1 VKMDFSVW
9 QVHLIQVKKVKS
21 AAQLDFT
28 LKQEL
33 VSHWLMMLAKFVQL
47 VTTAMEALLHLKLVL
62 KVTSAPQAQNT
73 VPNSLAYMVLT
84 IQI

>member
-1 VKMDFSVW
+1 
-9 QVHLIQVKKVKS
+9 
-21 AAQLDFT
+21 
-28 LKQEL
+28 
-33 VSHWLMMLAKFVQL
+33 LMMLAKFVQL